1 MASTSRRLARRSA
14 AAIWER
20 DSRAA
25 RSGSGARPSSSSASG
40 AVSSSKACR
49 AAGIYFDTPGDDLPT
64 TNLKLNQEWV
74 EIVNGP
80 SRTLNTLNWRLR
92 DYAGHTF
99 VFPSRSI
106 PPKTKVY
113 VHTGKGTN
121 WPAVKDG
128 VLHLY
133 WQSGYYIWNNTWDVA
148 NLYSNTGARLDS
160 CSWPSTL
167 AGNVR
172 YC

>member
-1 MASTSRRLARRSA
+1 MRKIITMLLVLAGSFLGVEAPASA
-14 AAIWER
+14 APLPGYVQFNR
-20 DSRAA
+20 
-25 RSGSGARPSSSSASG
+25 
-40 AVSSSKACR
+40 
-49 AAGIYFDTPGDDLPT
+49 IYFDTPGTDLPI
-64 TNLKLNQEWV
+64 TNYKLNQEWV
-74 EIVNGP
+74 EIVNGT

-106 PPKTKVY
+106 PPQTKVY